1 MMDRSKTSLVENTL
15 FGTEDIVEK
24 AVKEIQAT
32 AKTGRLCLRF
42 SGGKDS
48 VVVKRLLDMAGVP
61 YTARFSRT
69 SVDPPELLDF
79 IRASLPRLSA
89 EGAKRVMREL
99 LERAQKEED

>member
-69 SVDPPELLDF
+69 SVTRRSCLT
-79 IRASLPRLSA
+79 SSA
-89 EGAKRVMREL
+89 GSTRT
-99 LERAQKEED
+99 

>member
-48 VVVKRLLDMAGVP
+48 VVVKRLLDMAGQNP
-61 YTARFSRT
+61 GLF
-69 SVDPPELLDF
+69 L
-79 IRASLPRLSA
+79 IN
-89 EGAKRVMREL
+89 
-99 LERAQKEED
+99 EDKLIQTNT